1 MALAVSAGVVVV
13 ALAYALF
20 ALVRPYLG
28 SAGAAAI
35 VALAAAILIA
45 LIGVMLSL
53 MARPPK
59 RKKVEEPESFIDRV
73 VEFVRARPVTA
84 VAGALAAGLLAV
96 RNPGYLGA
104 VLRSFVEGGP
114 AKNRGKR

>member
-20 ALVRPYLG
+20 ALVRPYVG
-28 SAGAAAI
+28 PAGGAAI

-45 LIGVMLSL
+45 LLGLMLGA

-59 RKKVEEPESFIDRV
+59 RKVEEPESLIDRV

-84 VAGALAAGLLAV
+84 VAGALAAGLMAV
-96 RNPGYLGA
+96 RNPRYLGA
-104 VLRSFVEGGP
+104 VLRAFVEGRTVRDRP
-114 AKNRGKR
+114 RR